1 MAADELTRQDLQF
14 AKQRIK
20 ALLSDRRKVFVAQG
34 VSPVISAL
42 AGLADKLALARDNN
56 GEAKPGWLYYFFD
69 NQRSLRRQ
77 FGIGKLLC
85 HARAGCRRN
94 VPSKQGSSGV

>member
-34 VSPVISAL
+34 VSPVISA
-42 AGLADKLALARDNN
+42 
-56 GEAKPGWLYYFFD
+56 
-69 NQRSLRRQ
+69 QR
-77 FGIGKLLC
+77 
-85 HARAGCRRN
+85 AT
-94 VPSKQGSSGV
+94 